1 MTIETLKAYQVG
13 DNDIVAAYDQVGAIK
28 VLCIFCSYPDDEYGL
43 DEVQLVENEVQD
55 ATEANDQNEVATVT
69 LEKTLRQEL
78 SELTEPAYLS
88 RPAIILA
95 RCAAG
100 GWTVNSAALPVEPML
115 KLVDWPGMSTGAGV
129 VQLRNP
135 GKMWTSCVSKA
146 GPIHYL
152 QP

>member
-69 LEKTLRQEL
+69 LEKTYDRNSL
-78 SELTEPAYLS
+78 SSPSQRTLAA
-88 RPAIILA
+88 RPSSLLDA
-95 RCAAG
+95 RLAG
-100 GWTVNSAALPVEPML
+100 GL
-115 KLVDWPGMSTGAGV
+115 
-129 VQLRNP
+129 
-135 GKMWTSCVSKA
+135 
-146 GPIHYL
+146 
-152 QP
+152 